1 VSNYPGCPRSI
12 NEIKK
17 AGCFQLKIKL
27 TISNPLCNSSSS
39 RLMQLHKLKVDITKE
54 IGVTYRHTKVTVQR
68 ITKNGMT
75 TDTDRK
81 IYPVS
86 IQKRI
91 NLYCRTLQDTIL
103 VPASLL
109 HFD

>member
-1 VSNYPGCPRSI
+1 MY
-12 NEIKK
+12 
-17 AGCFQLKIKL
+17 
-27 TISNPLCNSSSS
+27 SSSS

-86 IQKRI
+86 IQKGI
-91 NLYCRTLQDTIL
+91 NLYCRTLRDTI
-103 VPASLL
+103 VPAPLL
-109 HFD
+109 HFDRSCINCESIFFFFYFSTTKYEQQLLALH